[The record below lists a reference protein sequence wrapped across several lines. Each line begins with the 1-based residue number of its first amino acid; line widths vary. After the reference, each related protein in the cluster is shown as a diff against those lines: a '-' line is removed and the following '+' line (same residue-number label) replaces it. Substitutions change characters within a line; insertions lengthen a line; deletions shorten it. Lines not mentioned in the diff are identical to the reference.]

1 MADRIV
7 ELDVRPFLRRGEE
20 PFSVIMDTVG
30 KLEKGETFV
39 LHATMN
45 PVPLLKVL
53 EGKGY
58 SHASEQLAEDHWKVT
73 FEPLSS

>member
-1 MADRIV
+1 MANQIV
-7 ELDVRPFLRRGEE
+7 ELDVRPILRRGEE

-30 KLEKGETFV
+30 KLQEGDSLV
-39 LHATMN
+39 LHATMK

-58 SHASEQLAEDHWKVT
+58 RHECEQLAADHWKVT
-73 FEPLSS
+73 FEPMQA

>member
-1 MADRIV
+1 MSNRIV
-7 ELDVRPFLRRGEE
+7 ELDVRPYLRRGEE

-30 KLEKGETFV
+30 KLEEGEIFV

-58 SHASEQLAEDHWKVT
+58 SHACEQLAADHWKVT
-73 FEPLSS
+73 FEPIPS